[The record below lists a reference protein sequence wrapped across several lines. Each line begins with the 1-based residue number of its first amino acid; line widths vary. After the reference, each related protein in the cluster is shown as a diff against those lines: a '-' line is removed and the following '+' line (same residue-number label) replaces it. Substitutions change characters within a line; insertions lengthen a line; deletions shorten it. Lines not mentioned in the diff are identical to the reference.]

1 MRDLKRV
8 CAALGIFLS
17 KISYT
22 QCIGQRCANSAE
34 EEMYFKSLRG
44 WWGACTLAIVAC
56 AGGKFAVAQSYQ
68 QTNLVSDIQGLAQN
82 PTSGQPDT
90 QLVNPWGLVATPT
103 SPWWIADNN
112 AGVSTLYNGQ
122 GMKQGLV
129 VNIPSPAP
137 AVAGTPTGV
146 VFTGASNFT
155 FQANGKTA
163 GSVFTFVTEDGTIV
177 AWGPGINPQDLPND
191 AFIVV
196 NNSSSPNAA
205 EGAVYKGA
213 TIAQLT
219 AGGPSYLYVTNIR
232 AGRIEVYDTSFSP
245 VDLPGTDDEPAF
257 VDREVPPGFAPFNVQ
272 EINGS
277 LYVTYAKQNAAKHDD
292 FDAPGLGFVDKF
304 SPGGKLLQ
312 RLERGP
318 WLNAPWGVALAPA
331 NFGFF
336 SGHLLIGNAG
346 SGQIAVYDVE
356 SGRFDGLL
364 RDANGHAL
372 QNDRLWALQFGN
384 GNAAGPSNWLFFTAG
399 ISDESHG
406 LFGFFAPADN
416 SAPEGK

>member
-1 MRDLKRV
+1 M
-8 CAALGIFLS
+8 
-17 KISYT
+17 
-22 QCIGQRCANSAE
+22 NS
-34 EEMYFKSLRG
+34 KSLRG
-44 WWGACTLAIVAC
+44 WWGVCTLAIAVC
-56 AGGKFAVAQSYQ
+56 AGGKLVKAQAYEQS
-68 QTNLVSDIQGLAQN
+68 NLVSDIQGLAQN
-82 PTSGQPDT
+82 PTSGQPDA

-103 SPWWIADNN
+103 SPWWISDNN

-137 AVAGTPTGV
+137 GAAGTPTGV

-196 NNSSSPNAA
+196 NNSNSPNTA

-213 TIAQLT
+213 TVAQLT

-245 VDLPGTDDEPAF
+245 VDLPGTDDDPAF

-272 EINGS
+272 EVSGS

-292 FDAPGLGFVDKF
+292 FDAPGFGFVDKF
-304 SPGGKLLQ
+304 TPGGKLLQ

-356 SGRFDGLL
+356 SGHFDGLL

-384 GNAAGPSNWLFFTAG
+384 DHAAGPSNWLFFTAG

-406 LFGFFAPADN
+406 LFGFFASVDN
-416 SAPEGK
+416 STPEGK